1 MCVFNLFLHVTPKL
15 QNSVIGVVRL
25 SVAHSDLI
33 STGHTFTA
41 KWLDIALY
49 TKPYCLEHK

>member
-1 MCVFNLFLHVTPKL
+1 MLF
-15 QNSVIGVVRL
+15 VRL
-25 SVAHSDLI
+25 SAAHSVLI